1 MEFPETS
8 AYTIQMPWNHTKE
21 GIQHSGHGENFEIK
35 DIDFL
40 YKLSN
45 SQLTKDTA
53 LCN

>member
-1 MEFPETS
+1 MECPETS
-8 AYTIQMPWNHTKE
+8 VYTIQTPGNHPKE
-21 GIQHSGHGENFEIK
+21 GIQHSEHGENFEIK

-45 SQLTKDTA
+45 SHLTKDTA